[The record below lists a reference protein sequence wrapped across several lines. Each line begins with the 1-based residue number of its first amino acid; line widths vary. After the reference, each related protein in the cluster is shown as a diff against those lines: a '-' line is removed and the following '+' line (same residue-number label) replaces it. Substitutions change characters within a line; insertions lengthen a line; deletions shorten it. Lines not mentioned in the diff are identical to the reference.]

1 MIPNDIHQCNH
12 LHCTQ
17 PDVTVIMHIEATVNG
32 RLIYPTYRK
41 LFYTIYHHCIT
52 NIHYHRRQAW
62 TRLNNHIR
70 GRYRY
75 NRYHH
80 FRTSADWYLDKR
92 KQLYFVCHLSRV
104 SSATYHKNCR
114 YNRST
119 TFKLMSYEMLI
130 SQISFRSLPID
141 GTIWVSYYKSILYL

>member
-1 MIPNDIHQCNH
+1 MTYINATIY
-12 LHCTQ
+12 
-17 PDVTVIMHIEATVNG
+17 TVPTRMLVIIHIEATVNG
-32 RLIYPTYRK
+32 SLIYPTYRK

-52 NIHYHRRQAW
+52 NINYHRRQAW
-62 TRLNNHIR
+62 TRLNNQMH
-70 GRYRY
+70 GPYQY

-104 SSATYHKNCR
+104 SSATYNQSCR

-119 TFKLMSYEMLI
+119 TFQRMPYERSIGEI
-130 SQISFRSLPID
+130 SLRSLPID
-141 GTIWVSYYKSILYL
+141 GTTGVRYYKSILYI